1 MARPPAR
8 GALIHYHEIALK
20 GKNRGFFL
28 KQLATNLQMA
38 CSGLSVGPLRRP
50 AGRLFLE
57 MREDTPWEL
66 LRQRLNRVFGV
77 ANFSLAF
84 REHPDLER
92 LTTSIEVEVSR
103 LRFAS
108 FRVAA
113 RRAFKSFPQTSQEI
127 NQVIGAALKHASGA
141 KVDLNNPDL
150 TVYIE
155 LLPDE
160 AFFHFEKIQGP
171 GGLPVGAS
179 GTVVCLLS
187 GGIDSPVA
195 AYRMMRR
202 GCRAVFVHFH
212 SQPFADR
219 ASQDKAIDLVRLL
232 TRYQFASRL
241 YLVPFGETQQEVV
254 SRVQGRFRVLVY
266 RRLML
271 RIAEEIARKEG
282 AQALVTGE
290 SLGQVSSQTIEN
302 ISAIEEAA
310 TWPILR
316 PLIGLDKDEITEQ
329 AQRIGTYEISTL
341 PDEDC
346 CSMFAPRQ
354 VVTRATDQEV
364 SLAER
369 GLDLEPLVQ
378 RGFAAARLVELSF
391 PPHPNPLPA

>member
-1 MARPPAR
+1 MGHQPTK

-20 GKNRGFFL
+20 GKNRSFFVR
-28 KQLATNLQMA
+28 QLTANLWTA
-38 CSGLSVGPLRRP
+38 LRDLDVGALRRP

-57 MREDTPWEL
+57 MREGTSWEA
-66 LRQRLNRVFGV
+66 LRERVGLVFGI
-77 ANFSLAF
+77 ANFACATRVEADLAT
-84 REHPDLER
+84 
-92 LTTSIEVEVSR
+92 LTKSIEAEVSGR
-103 LRFAS
+103 RFAS
-108 FRVAA
+108 FAVAA

-127 NQVIGAALKHASGA
+127 NQVIGASLKRTSGA
-141 KVDLNNPDL
+141 KVDLTNPDL
-150 TVYIE
+150 TVYVEI
-155 LLPDE
+155 LPDE
-160 AFFHFEKIQGP
+160 AFFYFEKIQGP
-171 GGLPVGAS
+171 GGLPVGTS

-219 ASQDKAIDLVRLL
+219 TSQDKAIDLARLL
-232 TRYQFASRL
+232 TRYQFTSRL
-241 YLVPFGETQQEVV
+241 YLVPFGEIQQQVV
-254 SRVQGRFRVLVY
+254 AGVPGRFRVLVY

-346 CSMFAPRQ
+346 CSMFAPRR
-354 VVTRATDQEV
+354 VVTRATDQEL

-378 RGFAAARLVELSF
+378 QGFAAARLVELSS
-391 PPHPNPLPA
+391 PP